1 MESRPIKNN
10 KKGNLPYTVPEDFFK
25 TLESNI
31 LKQTV
36 EPMQTHHRRKR
47 DLPAIKRAL
56 LAIAASVLLFFT
68 IHAIWEET
76 ATAMQGNIE
85 QAFDNLSQDDQA
97 YLLETY
103 QDDIF
108 LNQQYNN

>member
-1 MESRPIKNN
+1 MESRPINN
-10 KKGNLPYTVPEDFFK
+10 NQKENLPYTVPEDFFK

-36 EPMQTHHRRKR
+36 ESEQTHHRQKK
-47 DLPAIKRAL
+47 DMPGIKHAL
-56 LAIAASVLLFFT
+56 LTIAASVLLFFA

-103 QDDIF
+103 QDDLF

>member
-1 MESRPIKNN
+1 MESQPINNN

-31 LKQTV
+31 LEQTV
-36 EPMQTHHRRKR
+36 EPMQTHHRQERG
-47 DLPAIKRAL
+47 LPAIKRTL

-68 IHAIWEET
+68 IHTIWEGT

>member
-1 MESRPIKNN
+1 MESRPIYDNQ
-10 KKGNLPYTVPEDFFK
+10 KGNLPYTVPEDFFK

-36 EPMQTHHRRKR
+36 KPKQTHHRRKR
-47 DLPAIKRAL
+47 ELPAIKRTL
-56 LAIAASVLLFFT
+56 LTIAASVLLFFA

-76 ATAMQGNIE
+76 ATAMQGNIK